1 MGFGGVCPGF
11 LVVAKNFVVF
21 WSAYPDFMRQYRLR
35 PASRQG
41 TCGNTDCGFAL
52 APQDESGDRA
62 GVRDLCEPEEL
73 LCMLRWLLLLKFNK
87 QIMIAFF
94 WIEPVI
100 GRMPEQQMTAGSEK
114 YS

>member
-1 MGFGGVCPGF
+1 MGFGEVCPGF

-21 WSAYPDFMRQYRLR
+21 GSAYPDFMRQYRLR

-41 TCGNTDCGFAL
+41 TCGNTDCGFVL
-52 APQDESGDRA
+52 APQNQSGDRA
-62 GVRDLCEPEEL
+62 NVRDLCEPEEL
-73 LCMLRWLLLLKFNK
+73 LCLFRWLHLLKFNK
-87 QIMIAFF
+87 QIKIAFF

-100 GRMPEQQMTAGSEK
+100 GRMPEQQMTVGSEK

>member
-1 MGFGGVCPGF
+1 
-11 LVVAKNFVVF
+11 
-21 WSAYPDFMRQYRLR
+21 MRQYRLR

-41 TCGNTDCGFAL
+41 TCGNTDCGFVL
-52 APQDESGDRA
+52 APQDQSGDRA

-73 LCMLRWLLLLKFNK
+73 LCMLRWLHLLKFNK